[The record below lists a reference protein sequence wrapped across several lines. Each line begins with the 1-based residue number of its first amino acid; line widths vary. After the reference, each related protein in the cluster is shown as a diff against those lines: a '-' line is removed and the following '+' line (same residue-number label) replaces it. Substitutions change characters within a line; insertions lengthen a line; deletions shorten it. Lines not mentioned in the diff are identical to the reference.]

1 MAMDSTSFGELVIK
15 TTLGRKI
22 NHGSQCDCTTSNNLN
37 IQCRHEYL
45 VDDQSY
51 NGDRFSQRWIVRK
64 RSRTLDFVPPNAGD
78 EFVEDAAAYPA
89 APPMEESDNEADKV
103 AVADKESL
111 AGASENE
118 SFANASENESFAN
131 ASENES
137 FANASEN
144 ESFANASENE
154 QAPATTQVQ
163 SVRPYDRSDGRTYGG
178 IQCGIRLVESE

>member
-1 MAMDSTSFGELVIK
+1 MAMDSTSFRELVIK
-15 TTLGRKI
+15 TTPLGRKI
-22 NHGSQCDCTTSNNLN
+22 NHGSQCDCTTSNNLK

-51 NGDRFSQRWIVRK
+51 NGDRFVSQRWIVRK

-78 EFVEDAAAYPA
+78 EFVEDAAVYPA

-111 AGASENE
+111 AG
-118 SFANASENESFAN
+118 